1 MSGSDV
7 CSAGI
12 PPCIP
17 SCTAGPAQCV
27 RRVRPSRKCFLLMP
41 TNLNTLSSQC
51 RLCVGL
57 FSMMTLGTYTL
68 ILLRKMIASLHN
80 CIHENFDSF
89 H

>member
-1 MSGSDV
+1 MVVMSTLLGSLLASLPVLLD
-7 CSAGI
+7 
-12 PPCIP
+12 
-17 SCTAGPAQCV
+17 PAQCG
-27 RRVRPSRKCFLLMP
+27 RRVRLSRKCFLP

-57 FSMMTLGTYTL
+57 FSMMTLGAYTL
-68 ILLRKMIASLHN
+68 ILLRKMIPSLHN